1 MKLLKQFMIILTVS
15 LAAEAMGFFIPLPI
29 PASIYGILLMLVL
42 LISGIIKVDT
52 VKEVSSF
59 LIEIMPIMFVPAA
72 VGLMQ
77 SHRLLAPSLGA
88 YVVIIAVSTV
98 AVMAISGR
106 VTQRVIQLKKS
117 KEENGHA

>member
-1 MKLLKQFMIILTVS
+1 MIILTVS